1 MTFDFVAKDFKIFLR
16 GNDRGFEVGNGC
28 LLATPRW
35 TKPCGTDGV
44 DNSGE
49 TFFDGDGGG
58 GGGGGAALM
67 FF

>member
-16 GNDRGFEVGNGC
+16 GNDRRFEVGNGC
-28 LLATPRW
+28 LLARW
-35 TKPCGTDGV
+35 TKPCGTNGV

-58 GGGGGAALM
+58 GGGAAALM